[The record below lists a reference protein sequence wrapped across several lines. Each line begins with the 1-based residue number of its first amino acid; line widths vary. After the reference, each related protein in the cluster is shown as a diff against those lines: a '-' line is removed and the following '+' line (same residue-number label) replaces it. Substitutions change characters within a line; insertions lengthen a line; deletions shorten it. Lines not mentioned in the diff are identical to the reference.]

1 MKERL
6 AQFLRSEGL
15 TAVKFAEIMEVQ
27 PSSISHL
34 LSGRNK
40 PNFEF
45 ISRLL
50 LRFPALNPDWIINGI
65 GGTYKRKDLTDKP
78 DITKVNIEK
87 FTNVI
92 ESNLTNVNNNID
104 EIKQGDIFDNE
115 RNMSEVYQPDGCV
128 TNVTT
133 EEENTTGLL
142 VPEVDKDMR
151 KSISRI
157 IIFYADGT
165 FDEYHN

>member
-1 MKERL
+1 MKDRL

-65 GGTYKRKDLTDKP
+65 GDIYKRKGLTDKP
-78 DITKVNIEK
+78 DITKVNTGK

-92 ESNLTNVNNNID
+92 ESNLINVNNNID
-104 EIKQGDIFDNE
+104 EIEQDDIFDNE
-115 RNMSEVYQPDGCV
+115 LNMSEVHQSDGCV

-133 EEENTTGLL
+133 EEGNTPGLL
-142 VPEVDKDMR
+142 VPEVDKNMR
-151 KSISRI
+151 KLISRI

-165 FDEYHN
+165 FDEYRN